1 MVAWAKC
8 TSPTIPSWTGMWPSK
23 CCPMPSG
30 RILRDWHGSAAKQ
43 KLLPAVSGGSM
54 MAVEVS
60 TRGVFRP
67 GIAKALFSASTVGV
81 ENLAVNYDVS
91 ADGQRF
97 VIVQQVDAGETPTIT
112 VVENWYSE
120 FKDKQ

>member
-1 MVAWAKC
+1 
-8 TSPTIPSWTGMWPSK
+8 
-23 CCPMPSG
+23 
-30 RILRDWHGSAAKQ
+30 
-43 KLLPAVSGGSM
+43 

-97 VIVQQVDAGETPTIT
+97 VIVQQVDAGETPPIT

>member
-1 MVAWAKC
+1 
-8 TSPTIPSWTGMWPSK
+8 
-23 CCPMPSG
+23 
-30 RILRDWHGSAAKQ
+30 
-43 KLLPAVSGGSM
+43 M

-67 GIAKALFSASTVGV
+67 GIANALFSASTVGV

>member
-1 MVAWAKC
+1 
-8 TSPTIPSWTGMWPSK
+8 
-23 CCPMPSG
+23 
-30 RILRDWHGSAAKQ
+30 
-43 KLLPAVSGGSM
+43 M
-54 MAVEVS
+54 MAVEVA

-67 GIAKALFSASTVGV
+67 CIAKALFSASTVGI
-81 ENLAVNYDVS
+81 ENLAVNYDGS
-91 ADGQRF
+91 ANDQLF

>member
-1 MVAWAKC
+1 MGEVYLDDDTKVDWQVA
-8 TSPTIPSWTGMWPSK
+8 
-23 CCPMPSG
+23 
-30 RILRDWHGSAAKQ
+30 
-43 KLLPAVSGGSM
+43 
-54 MAVEVS
+54 

-67 GIAKALFSASTVGV
+67 CIAKALFSASTVGI

-91 ADGQRF
+91 ANGQLF
-97 VIVQQVDAGETPTIT
+97 VTVQQVGAGETPTIT